1 MSPITSLFSIEHLTE
16 RAYQN
21 RKIGFIENG
30 TWVPTAAKA
39 MKSMLEGGKNLTF
52 ADTVVTIK
60 SALNADSEK
69 QLEALA
75 DEFAK

>member
-1 MSPITSLFSIEHLTE
+1 M
-16 RAYQN
+16 
-21 RKIGFIENG
+21 
-30 TWVPTAAKA
+30 PTAAKA